1 MGNLIARRLDR
12 CKLQTEQKEGLTMA
26 DLFLLIAAVPAIAL
40 SVWSDVGSVHEA
52 IEKRKLDASNLSL
65 PGDYHTLY
73 D

>member
-1 MGNLIARRLDR
+1 
-12 CKLQTEQKEGLTMA
+12 MA
-26 DLFLLIAAVPAIAL
+26 DLVLLIAVVPAIAL

-52 IEKRKLDASNLSL
+52 IEKRKLDASNLGL